1 MSKDHDDIEDLFGD
15 FEEENFDNGVSGGSD
30 GLDIIGSDRNADPI
44 PQDPDKAYDN
54 GEEYL
59 GDDFFEDEEPYYEDD
74 EDALYDERDSYG
86 EPDRQKDAEILS
98 RMNKSKKQGGVKPAL
113 LIAVIAVVVVVV
125 ILIVKLGGGRGEGN
139 TPANVPPAETQPA
152 NILTEEDAASDIQGI
167 ITTYLNARIQN
178 DMNTLSTV
186 VDDVSALPEN
196 DSTSAFF
203 ESYQNIHVYTVP
215 GINEG
220 EYVAYVRSDV
230 NLTNYDTDL
239 PDLQFFY
246 IRTAED
252 GSRYIATSHTAEET
266 AYIDQVIQT
275 DEVQGLIN
283 EVWGILDGIAE
294 SAADLAALI
303 SMLYGNDAGQTTPET
318 PAESQPAE
326 TPAEGETTSD
336 DNGSTGEGTSPGDY
350 EMTEVNDTVT
360 INDTVNIRQTPS
372 TDAEILGVIPVGTS
386 VSRSHHGASWSYV
399 TYEGVSGFVL
409 SEYVDED

>member
-1 MSKDHDDIEDLFGD
+1 MSKDRDDIEDLFAD
-15 FEEENFDNGVSGGSD
+15 FDEENTANDVSGGSD
-30 GLDIIGSDRNADPI
+30 GLDIIGSDRDAGAVPD
-44 PQDPDKAYDN
+44 DPDHAYDE

-59 GDDFFEDEEPYYEDD
+59 DDGYFEDEEPYYEDEPAYEEPYGD
-74 EDALYDERDSYG
+74 EDTR
-86 EPDRQKDAEILS
+86 KDAEILA
-98 RMNKSKKQGGVKPAL
+98 RMNRSKKQGGVKPAL

-125 ILIVKLGGGRGEGN
+125 ILIVKLGGGRN
-139 TPANVPPAETQPA
+139 AAPTPVQTDPVPETQA
-152 NILTEEDAASDIQGI
+152 SILTEEDAASDIQSI
-167 ITTYLNARIQN
+167 IETYLNARIQN
-178 DMNTLSTV
+178 DMNALATV

-252 GSRYIATSHTAEET
+252 GNRYIATSHTAEET

-283 EVWGILDGIAE
+283 EVWGVLDSIAE
-294 SAADLAALI
+294 SDGDLAALI
-303 SMLYGNDAGQTTPET
+303 SMLYGNDAGQTAVET
-318 PAESQPAE
+318 PAAETQPAE
-326 TPAEGETTSD
+326 TTSTDETDAPADNADNTAEGS
-336 DNGSTGEGTSPGDY
+336 SPSDY

-386 VSRSHHGASWSYV
+386 VSRSHHGANWSYV

-409 SEYVDED
+409 SEFVDED